1 MRRALSVFFGCL
13 GLCGVFAAEAAA
25 DVTVQNQTKTY
36 PVRGSTGENLIDQ
49 MNRHGPRHGF
59 VARAIAQTKYTVSWD
74 IVWKKTDRECR
85 VARADA
91 VLSIDYTYPALAS
104 QVDPKLKRRW
114 ATFMAGVRKH
124 EETHG
129 RNAVRMVNEAQK
141 AATGLSMP
149 ADAGC
154 RTASA
159 EVKRRVNAI
168 YARYEAKQV
177 AFDQREHRDGGP
189 VERLVEALARP

>member
-1 MRRALSVFFGCL
+1 MLACFGL
-13 GLCGVFAAEAAA
+13 GGMFATEASAG
-25 DVTVQNQTKTY
+25 VTVRNETKTY
-36 PVRGSTGENLIDQ
+36 PVRGPTGEHLIDS

-91 VLSIDYTYPALAS
+91 VLSIDYTYPKLATP
-104 QVDPKLKRRW
+104 VDARLKRRW
-114 ATFMAGVRKH
+114 TTFMAGVRKH

-129 RNAVRMVNEAQK
+129 RNAVRMVNEAYK
-141 AATGLSMP
+141 AAIGLAMP

-154 RTASA
+154 RSASA
-159 EVKRRVNAI
+159 ELKRRVNAI
-168 YARYEAKQV
+168 YARYEARQV

-189 VERLVEALARP
+189 VEKLVEALARP